1 MEREYDYTWYNN
13 WMLDHESKRVKPR
26 TATDPDSNVVYEG
39 DKLLEVLKNSL
50 KNKNNEE
57 FIKAIDL
64 LHSGVVWNDNLENQ
78 VIILKQI
85 FRRYGFSKE
94 LSDQIEVVK
103 SYFDKKDKVYDN
115 FIKSYEK
122 LYLEQKDETGLSFLC
137 PALDKITGGIQPGTI
152 FTIAGGPGTMKTTYA
167 VNLAY
172 NAIQNGKNVVY
183 FSLEETPLKLT
194 SKLLSRVSVDKGK
207 NIKAQQIANN
217 KLNQEEKEILFKD
230 VLPFLKSQPGQLH
243 IISEKDLISYETTE
257 FERQLKMVDDSIK
270 KEKGDESGVDVIVID
285 HVQLLKFGSDVTDEY
300 RALNSY
306 VSFFRRQALSFLG
319 TGKEIIVILLSQVNR
334 EGIAYAKKHHGQYL
348 MQHIAE
354 GSEIERSSSYIITV
368 YTDGMAQITKL
379 LTLSALKLRG
389 SQLPLDVIN
398 IFANGEYYQVG
409 DAAVPTQANYFESD
423 IYNTTYS
430 TQEFDDNANL
440 EDYLEGIL

>member
-115 FIKSYEK
+115 FIKSYEN

-217 KLNQEEKEILFKD
+217 KLNQEEKVILFKD
-230 VLPFLKSQPGQLH
+230 VLPYLKSQPGQLH

-270 KEKGDESGVDVIVID
+270 KEKGDESGVDIIVID

-300 RALNSY
+300 RVLNSY

-334 EGIAYAKKHHGQYL
+334 EGIAYAKKHHVQYL
-348 MQHIAE
+348 LQHIAE
-354 GSEIERSSSYIITV
+354 DSENFII
-368 YTDGMAQITKL
+368 
-379 LTLSALKLRG
+379 
-389 SQLPLDVIN
+389 
-398 IFANGEYYQVG
+398 
-409 DAAVPTQANYFESD
+409 
-423 IYNTTYS
+423 
-430 TQEFDDNANL
+430 L
-440 EDYLEGIL
+440 EECG

>member
-1 MEREYDYTWYNN
+1 MQTEPNDATKYAIDPETNQRYNGGDILKEIANALYTKNYK
-13 WMLDHESKRVKPR
+13 SF
-26 TATDPDSNVVYEG
+26 
-39 DKLLEVLKNSL
+39 LKNMELLRSCIIWGDTIEKQL
-50 KNKNNEE
+50 EIL
-57 FIKAIDL
+57 FI
-64 LHSGVVWNDNLENQ
+64 
-78 VIILKQI
+78 I
-85 FRRYGFSKE
+85 FDEKGFSKS
-94 LSDQIEVVK
+94 LNDQIDVVLSYLDKEVK
-103 SYFDKKDKVYDN
+103 KYNYFID
-115 FIKSYEK
+115 SYEK
-122 LYLEQKDETGLSFLC
+122 LYLDQKDETGLSFLC
-137 PALDKITGGIQPGTI
+137 PALDKITGGIQNGTI

-183 FSLEETPLKLT
+183 FSLEEAPLKLT
-194 SKLLSRVSVDKGK
+194 SKLLSRVSVDIGK
-207 NIKAQQIANN
+207 NIKAQQIVNN
-217 KLNQEEKEILFKD
+217 ELNEEDKNILFKE
-230 VLPFLKSQPGQLH
+230 VLPYLKSQPGQLH

-257 FERQLKMVDDSIK
+257 FERQLKMVDDFIK
-270 KEKGDESGVDVIVID
+270 KEKDDESGVDIIIID
-285 HVQLLKFGSDVTDEY
+285 HVQLLKFGNNVADEY
-300 RALNSY
+300 RVLNSY
-306 VSFFRRQALSFLG
+306 VSFFRRQCLSFLG

-354 GSEIERSSSYIITV
+354 GSEIERASSYIITV
-368 YTDGMAQITKL
+368 YTDEMSQITKL

>member
-1 MEREYDYTWYNN
+1 M
-13 WMLDHESKRVKPR
+13 
-26 TATDPDSNVVYEG
+26 
-39 DKLLEVLKNSL
+39 
-50 KNKNNEE
+50 
-57 FIKAIDL
+57 
-64 LHSGVVWNDNLENQ
+64 
-78 VIILKQI
+78 
-85 FRRYGFSKE
+85 
-94 LSDQIEVVK
+94 
-103 SYFDKKDKVYDN
+103 
-115 FIKSYEK
+115 
-122 LYLEQKDETGLSFLC
+122 
-137 PALDKITGGIQPGTI
+137 
-152 FTIAGGPGTMKTTYA
+152 
-167 VNLAY
+167 
-172 NAIQNGKNVVY
+172 
-183 FSLEETPLKLT
+183 
-194 SKLLSRVSVDKGK
+194 SRVSVDKGK

-270 KEKGDESGVDVIVID
+270 KEKGDESGVDIIVID

-300 RALNSY
+300 RVLNSY

-409 DAAVPTQANYFESD
+409 DTSIPTQADYFESD
-423 IYNTTYS
+423 VYNTTYS
-430 TQEFDDNANL
+430 TQEFDDNADL